1 MVENTS
7 TVAYRALSLGAGVQS
22 SVLALLLSRSDS
34 RLVKEGYPVPDI
46 AVFADTGWEPEY
58 VYEHLD
64 WLEKQLDYPLV
75 RVSNGSL
82 KANLPKAVTP
92 SGKSFVDVPLF
103 TVDGDG
109 KKGILRRQCTGNYK
123 IKPIYRC
130 IRELAGGLRGRRF
143 PKGSHVEMWLGISLD
158 EISRMKP
165 SRERWVEHR
174 WPLIDIGMTRHDCVR
189 WFHSEYPGRYLPRS
203 ACIICPYHTDR
214 HWQEMRDN
222 DPESFEEAVFFDR
235 WLRSSRDNPVRK
247 LLKGEPYL
255 HSSRRPLD
263 VAILEKEKQDSEL
276 LSLFDNECEGLCGV

>member
-7 TVAYRALSLGAGVQS
+7 TVSCRALSLGAGVQS

-46 AVFADTGWEPEY
+46 AVFADTGWEPGY

-82 KANLPKAVTP
+82 KTNLPKAVTP
-92 SGKSFVDVPLF
+92 SGYSFIDVPLF
-103 TVDGDG
+103 TIDENG
-109 KKGILRRQCTGNYK
+109 KKGILRRQCTNNYK
-123 IKPIYRC
+123 IRPIYRHV
-130 IRELAGGLRGRRF
+130 RELAGGQRGRRF
-143 PKGSHVEMWLGISLD
+143 PKGNHAEMWLGISLD
-158 EISRMKP
+158 EVNRMKP

-174 WPLIDIGMTRHDCVR
+174 WPLIDIGMTRHDCIK
-189 WFHSEYPGRYLPRS
+189 WFRSEYPGRYLPRS

-222 DPESFEEAVFFDR
+222 DPESFEEAVCFDR
-235 WLRSSRDNPVRK
+235 WLRSNRDNPVRK

-255 HSSRRPLD
+255 HHSRRPLD